1 MIHLINRRVFFKIY
15 FLKIIFVDSGVPA
28 PGVCSRASRIAIG
41 HVLRPCPCVYVLWTG
56 FSQSSLLV
64 SFLFLFLFCFGL
76 FFFFPVCTVLYCKR
90 DFSRDFSLWDKRT
103 GMLGCLLQVEN
114 PSSELWTIFFQL
126 QCIEKPNYDLRA
138 EY

>member
-76 FFFFPVCTVLYCKR
+76 FFFFSCVYCTIL
-90 DFSRDFSLWDKRT
+90 
-103 GMLGCLLQVEN
+103 
-114 PSSELWTIFFQL
+114 
-126 QCIEKPNYDLRA
+126 
-138 EY
+138 